1 MKLPRTFVPFLFFL
15 SLITAKKITNC
26 NVLIIYHSVTN
37 HTKKLAH
44 AIGNGVTNHNVNI
57 NVTVKPFINVTYD
70 EIVQSSGIAIG
81 SPVYYGNPSWE
92 ILKFIDETLTFNA
105 WENRVFAGYPATV
118 FATGGSFFD
127 GTESTLSALGRALK
141 AFGMELITP
150 DITCSYTSSL
160 GVAAVTGTKPFFD
173 LPSGNVDQHFLKAAE
188 ALGKKLGEKAL
199 KQFFAK

>member
-15 SLITAKKITNC
+15 SLITAKKIINC

-81 SPVYYGNPSWE
+81 SPVYY
-92 ILKFIDETLTFNA
+92 
-105 WENRVFAGYPATV
+105 